1 MLIGELG
8 KVCDCPVE
16 TIRYYEKIGLLP
28 KSIRSPNGYRN
39 YDDQHRKWL
48 QFILKSRG
56 LGFTQDEVRL
66 LTDIA
71 QMQEPACNEVHSI
84 LTDHVS
90 QIHEKIHDLKRL
102 EKAITRLKSKC
113 EEGVLNECPVIDELM
128 I

>member
-8 KVCDCPVE
+8 KECGCPVE
-16 TIRYYEKIGLLP
+16 TIRYYENIGLLP
-28 KSIRSPNGYRN
+28 KAKRSANGYRN

-66 LTDIA
+66 LTEIA
-71 QMQEPACNEVHSI
+71 QMQEPSCNEVHSI
-84 LTDHVS
+84 LSDHAL
-90 QIHEKIHDLKRL
+90 QIHDKICDLKRL
-102 EKAITRLKSKC
+102 EKAITRLKTKC
-113 EEGVLNECPVIDELM
+113 EDGLLNECPVIDELM